1 MLFSTSDKLKAN
13 TNCIKTGHSIARKI
27 KAVTQNAVNHGLQ
40 LIPIKENR
48 ENRETKEKE
57 IETDT
62 YASRRSETITE
73 TQGLSSASYSD
84 NDSGGDGGS
93 SPPYSSVLCLS
104 DALSLYRGVL
114 SFSDA
119 MLLRA

>member
-27 KAVTQNAVNHGLQ
+27 KAVTQNAVNHGFQ
-40 LIPIKENR
+40 HIPIKENR

-62 YASRRSETITE
+62 YASRRSETIT
-73 TQGLSSASYSD
+73 TQRLSSPSYSD
-84 NDSGGDGGS
+84 DDSGGDGGS
-93 SPPYSSVLCLS
+93 SPPYSSVLCFS